1 MSILTIK
8 ISTKEV
14 TMDSK
19 SAQTPHGQQDGKE
32 LQQSSFLNK
41 GEAYVM
47 KAALRRMM
55 LTLGLTI
62 ALASVAPSAFAQG
75 GGASGSAPAGS
86 SDSGQKMTVRTG
98 YLTCHEASGWGFIFG
113 SSRKLRCA
121 YARNPNYTEY
131 YDGSITDFGAD
142 IGYLQSGVILWAVAA
157 PTTDLGPGALAG
169 HYGGATASAAIGVGA
184 GANVLLGGFK
194 HSIALQPVSIEGE
207 NGLNVAAGI
216 AELSLKLNKNKPPK
230 TT

>member
-1 MSILTIK
+1 MN
-8 ISTKEV
+8 
-14 TMDSK
+14 SK
-19 SAQTPHGQQDGKE
+19 SARAPRGPLDGKA
-32 LQQSSFLNK
+32 LLRSSSPNK
-41 GEAYVM
+41 GKSYVM
-47 KAALRRMM
+47 KAALRGGI
-55 LTLGLTI
+55 LALGLTI
-62 ALASVAPSAFAQG
+62 ALASAGPSALAQEG
-75 GGASGSAPAGS
+75 GTSGSAPVAGS
-86 SDSGQKMTVRTG
+86 DGGQKLTVRTG
-98 YLTCHEASGWGFIFG
+98 YLTCHVASGWGFIFG

-121 YARNPNYTEY
+121 YARQPNYTEY

-157 PTTDLGPGALAG
+157 PTTDLSPGAPAG

-184 GANVLLGGFK
+184 GANVLVGDFK